1 LADEMLHKKGEKFD
15 SDEVYMGK
23 RGRGL
28 FRITEK
34 IVDKLTFGVSNKGG
48 LVVKIEKCIDT
59 NNNSCHEE
67 EKTEKSH
74 EKNAEKISEKKS

>member
-1 LADEMLHKKGEKFD
+1 MLHKKDEKID
-15 SDEVYMGK
+15 SHEVYMGK

-34 IVDKLTFGVSNKGG
+34 IVDKLSFGVSNKGG

-59 NNNSCHEE
+59 NNSSCHEE
-67 EKTEKSH
+67 EKSKNTQ
-74 EKNAEKISEKKS
+74 EKNIEKIPEKDSQKTK